1 MLASSKAFAY
11 SALIRGIYYNFS
23 GNKAVVTHKDVD
35 YCSYSGSVVIP
46 QSVTYRGKTYRVTS
60 IERGAFYACRSLTSV
75 TIPNSVTSIEE
86 YAFQG
91 CTSLKSITI
100 PNSVFSIEGN
110 AFGGCSSLKS
120 ITIPNSVVFIGKDA
134 FCDCSSLTDV
144 WCYAEDVPYT
154 TWSASEDSSI
164 PSATLHVPAG
174 SIDAYKA
181 KAPWIDFGSIVAIEG
196 KK

>member
-1 MLASSKAFAY
+1 MKNLYLKAILLCFCLLASSKAFAY

-60 IERGAFYACRSLTSV
+60 IERGAFYACRNLTSV
-75 TIPNSVTSIEE
+75 
-86 YAFQG
+86 
-91 CTSLKSITI
+91 
-100 PNSVFSIEGN
+100 
-110 AFGGCSSLKS
+110 
-120 ITIPNSVVFIGKDA
+120 TIPNSVVFIGKDA

-164 PSATLHVPAG
+164 PSATLHVSAG